1 MGEGPQLSFDAVVLG
16 GGDPGDAFA
25 AAHGVD
31 VKPLIPV
38 SGQPMGWWVLH
49 ALRESGLVA
58 RVAYVGPLTP
68 GMEALID
75 VRVTDRGTL
84 IANLEAGVAALREP
98 GRGEPGSAP
107 PRRVLVI
114 TADIPM
120 LSSADIQSVL
130 DEAQAHFPDA
140 GLIYPVVR
148 QSDCEAAYPG
158 VKRTYAR
165 LKDGTFTGG
174 NLFLLD
180 PALIAQFLP
189 RLRAV
194 LDARKQPLK
203 LAGIVGPGLIVKMLL
218 GQLGIPELEARVSR
232 ILGVQARALM
242 TPHAAVGTDV
252 DKDADLLLAEQ
263 HLSAAPG
270 I

>member
-1 MGEGPQLSFDAVVLG
+1 MSWNAVVLG

-25 AAHGVD
+25 AAHNVD
-31 VKPLIPV
+31 VKPLIEVGGRPL
-38 SGQPMGWWVLH
+38 GQWVLQ
-49 ALRESGLVA
+49 ALKDSGLVG

-68 GMEALID
+68 EMADLVD

-98 GRGEPGSAP
+98 GSAP
-107 PRRVLVI
+107 ARRVLVV

-120 LSSADIQSVL
+120 LSGADIRSVL
-130 DEAQAHFPDA
+130 ESAPDV
-140 GLIYPVVR
+140 GLVYPIVEKAV
-148 QSDCEAAYPG
+148 CEASYPG

-180 PALIAQFLP
+180 PALIGKFLP
-189 RLRAV
+189 RLRAI

-203 LAGIVGPGLIVKMLL
+203 LAGIVGPGLLVKMLL
-218 GQLGIPELEARVSR
+218 GQLRIAELEARVSR
-232 ILGVQARALM
+232 ILGLEARALI
-242 TPHAAVGTDV
+242 TPHAAVGTDI
-252 DKDADLLLAEQ
+252 DKDGDLALAERC
-263 HLSAAPG
+263 LGGAPT
-270 I
+270 

>member
-1 MGEGPQLSFDAVVLG
+1 MTGQQPVSWNAVILG

-25 AAHGVD
+25 AAHNVD
-31 VKPLIPV
+31 VKPLIEVAGRPMGEWV
-38 SGQPMGWWVLH
+38 LRALRGSGQ
-49 ALRESGLVA
+49 VA
-58 RVAYVGPLTP
+58 HIAYVGPLQ
-68 GMEALID
+68 GEMADLAD

-98 GRGEPGSAP
+98 GNAP
-107 PRRVLVI
+107 QRRVLVV

-120 LSSADIQSVL
+120 LSAAAVRDVLASA
-130 DEAQAHFPDA
+130 PDS
-140 GLIYPVVR
+140 GLVYPVVR
-148 QSDCEAAYPG
+148 KEVCEAAYPD

-180 PALIAQFLP
+180 PALIGKFLP

-203 LAGIVGPGLIVKMLL
+203 LAGIVGPGFLVKMLL
-218 GQLGIPELEARVSR
+218 GQLRISELEARISQ
-232 ILGVQARALM
+232 ILGVEARALI

-252 DKDADLLLAEQ
+252 DKEEDLALAEQ
-263 HLSAAPG
+263 WLGGGSA
-270 I
+270 